1 MKFKGANGSL
11 FFIFTPSKI
20 TQYMAE
26 DSSVLKIAQTNASL
40 WTTDIFD
47 TETRKEAQILLDKK
61 GDALIE
67 PFYKDL
73 DFGTG
78 GMRGIMGVGTN
89 RINPYTLG
97 LATQGLA
104 DYAQSFFEGKSLKAA
119 IAFDSRNNS
128 KSFARKVA
136 EVLSANRIH
145 TYLFEDLRPT
155 PELSFSVRELGCDFG
170 IVLTA
175 SHNPKEYNGYKV
187 YWNDGGQLVPPH
199 DKAVIEKVRS
209 TGFEDICW
217 DANES
222 LIETVGTE
230 LDEKYTDMIASL
242 SLSNAGKNDLNIVF
256 TALHGTSI
264 VSVPPALAKSGFT
277 NVQLVEAQ
285 STPDGNFPTVASP
298 NPEESAALA
307 MAVSQAE
314 ATGADLVIGCDPDTD
329 RVGIAVNDGKGNM
342 ELLNGNDTAA
352 LLVHYILDTNKNNGT
367 MPTNGFTAAT
377 VVTTD
382 LIADIS
388 AAYGVPCYRCLT
400 GFKWI
405 ADIINHKQQEQF
417 LVGGEESYGYLI
429 GDSVRDKDAVAS
441 AVMIAEMAA
450 YAKAQGRTV
459 LQQLEAIHREFGQY
473 QERLISITKKGRSG
487 AQEIADM
494 MIALRKDPP
503 KTLAGSPVIITTD
516 HINSTQT
523 DLRTG
528 VTSSTGLPASNVL
541 QFITDAGDKVSA
553 RPSGTEP
560 KIKFYFS
567 ARATTGDS
575 HAETKAKLEAKI
587 NTFIGELNL

>member
-1 MKFKGANGSL
+1 MSADVLS
-11 FFIFTPSKI
+11 IA
-20 TQYMAE
+20 TQ
-26 DSSVLKIAQTNASL
+26 NATL
-40 WTTDIFD
+40 WTSDLFNA
-47 TETRKEAQILLDKK
+47 ETRAEAETLLKEG

-104 DYAQSFFEGKSLKAA
+104 AYAKSFFDGKPLKAA

-136 EVLSANRIH
+136 EVLSANGVH
-145 TYLFEDLRPT
+145 TFLFEDLRPT
-155 PELSFSVRELGCDFG
+155 PELSFAVRELGCDFG

-187 YWNDGGQLVPPH
+187 YWDDGGQLVPPH
-199 DKAVIEKVRS
+199 DSAVIEKVRA
-209 TGFEDICW
+209 TRFEDIRW
-217 DANES
+217 DANEA
-222 LIETVGTE
+222 LIETVGTAV
-230 LDEKYTDMIASL
+230 DDKYIDMVAGL
-242 SLSNAGKNDLNIVF
+242 SLSNAGKTELDIVF

-264 VSVPPALAKSGFT
+264 VSVPPALAKAGFT

-285 STPDGNFPTVASP
+285 SAPDGNFPTVASP

-307 MAVSQAE
+307 MAVAQAE
-314 ATGADLVIGCDPDTD
+314 ATNADLVIGCDPDTD
-329 RVGIAVNDGKGNM
+329 RVGIAVNNGTGKM
-342 ELLNGNDTAA
+342 QLLNGNDTAA
-352 LLVHYILDTNKNNGT
+352 LLVHYILEAYKRNGT
-367 MPTNGFTAAT
+367 LPANGFTAAT

-382 LIADIS
+382 LIAEIS
-388 AAYGVPCYRCLT
+388 AAYEVPCYRCLT

-405 ADIINHKQQEQF
+405 ADIIKNKPEEQF

-429 GDSVRDKDAVAS
+429 GDAVRDKDAVAS

-450 YAKAQGRTV
+450 NAKAQGRTV

-494 MIALRKDPP
+494 MTALRNDPP
-503 KTLAGSPVIITTD
+503 KNLAGSPVIIAID
-516 HINSTQT
+516 HGKATQT

-528 VTSSTGLPASNVL
+528 ATHSTELPASNVL
-541 QFITDAGDKVSA
+541 QFITEAGDKVSA

-567 ARATTGDS
+567 VRTTTGDS
-575 HAETKAKLEAKI
+575 HAATKAELERKI
-587 NTFIGELNL
+587 DTFIEELNL

>member
-1 MKFKGANGSL
+1 MSA
-11 FFIFTPSKI
+11 
-20 TQYMAE
+20 
-26 DSSVLKIAQTNASL
+26 DVLSIATENATL
-40 WTTDIFD
+40 WTSDLFD
-47 TETRKEAQILLDKK
+47 AETRAAAQSMLDAG
-61 GDALIE
+61 GDTLIE

-104 DYAQSFFEGKSLKAA
+104 VYAQQSMGRTDLKAA

-128 KSFARKVA
+128 KAFARKVA
-136 EVLSANRIH
+136 EVLSANGVH

-199 DKAVIEKVRS
+199 DKGVIEQVRA
-209 TGFEDICW
+209 TRFQDIRW
-217 DANES
+217 DANEA
-222 LIETVGTE
+222 LIETVGSE
-230 LDEKYTDMIASL
+230 LDEKYTDMIAAL
-242 SLSNAGKNDLNIVF
+242 SLSNAGKTDLNIVF

-264 VSVPPALAKSGFT
+264 ISVPPALAKAGFT

-307 MAVSQAE
+307 MAVAQAE

-329 RVGIAVNDGKGNM
+329 RVGIAANNGTGKM
-342 ELLNGNDTAA
+342 QLLNGNDTAA
-352 LLVHYILDTNKNNGT
+352 VLVHYILNAYKENGT
-367 MPTNGFTAAT
+367 LPSNGFTAAT

-405 ADIINHKQQEQF
+405 ADIINHKPEEQF

-429 GDSVRDKDAVAS
+429 GDAVRDKDAVAS

-450 YAKAQGRTV
+450 NAKAQGRTV
-459 LQQLEAIHREFGQY
+459 LEQLEAIHREFGQY

-494 MIALRKDPP
+494 MTALRNDPP
-503 KTLAGSPVIITTD
+503 KTLAGSPVVIAID
-516 HINSTQT
+516 HSNSTQT

-528 VTSSTGLPASNVL
+528 ATSSTELPSSNVL
-541 QFITDAGDKVSA
+541 QFITEAGDKVSA

-567 ARATTGDS
+567 VRATTGHS
-575 HAETKAKLEAKI
+575 HAATKAELERKI
-587 NTFIGELNL
+587 DTFIEELNL

>member
-1 MKFKGANGSL
+1 MSADVLS
-11 FFIFTPSKI
+11 IA
-20 TQYMAE
+20 TQ
-26 DSSVLKIAQTNASL
+26 NATL
-40 WTTDIFD
+40 WTSDLFNA
-47 TETRKEAQILLDKK
+47 ETRAEAETLLKEG

-104 DYAQSFFEGKSLKAA
+104 AYAKSFFDGKPLKAA

-136 EVLSANRIH
+136 EVLSANGVH
-145 TYLFEDLRPT
+145 TFLFEDLRPT
-155 PELSFSVRELGCDFG
+155 PELSFAVRELGCDFG

-199 DKAVIEKVRS
+199 DKGVIEQVRA
-209 TGFEDICW
+209 TRFEDIRW
-217 DANES
+217 DANEA
-222 LIETVGTE
+222 LIETVGTAI
-230 LDEKYTDMIASL
+230 DDKYTDMVAGL
-242 SLSNAGKNDLNIVF
+242 SLSNAGKTELDIVF

-264 VSVPPALAKSGFT
+264 VSVPPALAKAGFT

-285 STPDGNFPTVASP
+285 SAPDGNFPTVASP

-307 MAVSQAE
+307 MAVAQAE
-314 ATGADLVIGCDPDTD
+314 ATNADLVIGCDPDTD
-329 RVGIAVNDGKGNM
+329 RVGIAVNNGTGKM
-342 ELLNGNDTAA
+342 QLLNGNDTAA
-352 LLVHYILDTNKNNGT
+352 LLVHYILEAYKRNGT
-367 MPTNGFTAAT
+367 LPANGFTAAT

-382 LIADIS
+382 LIAEIS
-388 AAYGVPCYRCLT
+388 AAYEVPCYRCLT

-405 ADIINHKQQEQF
+405 ADIIKNKPEEQF

-429 GDSVRDKDAVAS
+429 GDAVRDKDAVAS

-450 YAKAQGRTV
+450 NAKAQGRTV

-494 MIALRKDPP
+494 MTALRNDPP
-503 KTLAGSPVIITTD
+503 KNLAGSPVIIAID
-516 HINSTQT
+516 HGKATQT

-528 VTSSTGLPASNVL
+528 ATHSTELPASNVL
-541 QFITDAGDKVSA
+541 QFITEAGDKVSA

-567 ARATTGDS
+567 VRTTTGDS
-575 HAETKAKLEAKI
+575 HAATKAELERKI
-587 NTFIGELNL
+587 DTFIEELNL

>member
-1 MKFKGANGSL
+1 MSA
-11 FFIFTPSKI
+11 
-20 TQYMAE
+20 
-26 DSSVLKIAQTNASL
+26 DVLSIATENATL
-40 WTTDIFD
+40 WTSNLFD
-47 TETRKEAQILLDKK
+47 AETRAAAQSMLDAG
-61 GDALIE
+61 GDTLIE

-104 DYAQSFFEGKSLKAA
+104 VYAQQSMGRTDLKAA

-128 KSFARKVA
+128 KAFARKVA
-136 EVLSANRIH
+136 EVLSANGVH

-199 DKAVIEKVRS
+199 DKGVIEQVRA
-209 TGFEDICW
+209 TRFQDIRW
-217 DANES
+217 DANEA
-222 LIETVGTE
+222 LIETVGSE
-230 LDEKYTDMIASL
+230 LDEKYTDMIAGL
-242 SLSNAGKNDLNIVF
+242 SLSNAGKTDLNIVF

-264 VSVPPALAKSGFT
+264 ISVPPALAKAGFT

-285 STPDGNFPTVASP
+285 STPDGNFPTIASP

-307 MAVSQAE
+307 MAVAQAE

-329 RVGIAVNDGKGNM
+329 RVGIAANDGTGNM
-342 ELLNGNDTAA
+342 QLLNGNDTAA
-352 LLVHYILDTNKNNGT
+352 LLVHYILNAYEENGT
-367 MPTNGFTAAT
+367 LPSNGFTAAT

-405 ADIINHKQQEQF
+405 ADIINHKPEEQF

-429 GDSVRDKDAVAS
+429 GDAVRDKDAVAS

-450 YAKAQGRTV
+450 NAKAQGRTV

-494 MIALRKDPP
+494 MTALRNDPP
-503 KTLAGSPVIITTD
+503 KTLAGSPVVIAID
-516 HINSTQT
+516 HSNSTQT
-523 DLRTG
+523 DLSTG
-528 VTSSTGLPASNVL
+528 ATSSTELPASNVL
-541 QFITDAGDKVSA
+541 QFITGAGDKVSA

-567 ARATTGDS
+567 VRATTGDS
-575 HAETKAKLEAKI
+575 HAATKTELERKI
-587 NTFIGELNL
+587 DTFIEELNL

>member
-1 MKFKGANGSL
+1 MSADVLSL
-11 FFIFTPSKI
+11 A
-20 TQYMAE
+20 TQ
-26 DSSVLKIAQTNASL
+26 NATL
-40 WTTDIFD
+40 WTSDLFD
-47 TETRKEAQILLDKK
+47 AETRAEAQALLEQG
-61 GDALIE
+61 GDTLIE

-104 DYAQSFFEGKSLKAA
+104 VYAQQSMGRKDLKAA
-119 IAFDSRNNS
+119 IAYDSRNNS
-128 KSFARKVA
+128 QSFARKVA
-136 EVLSANRIH
+136 EVLSANGVH
-145 TYLFEDLRPT
+145 TYLFEELRPT
-155 PELSFSVRELGCDFG
+155 PELSFAVRELGCDFG

-199 DKAVIEKVRS
+199 DKGVIEQVRA
-209 TGFEDICW
+209 TRFEDIRW
-217 DANES
+217 DANEA
-222 LIETVGTE
+222 LIETVGTAI
-230 LDEKYTDMIASL
+230 DDKYTDMVAGL
-242 SLSNAGKNDLNIVF
+242 SLSNAGKTELDIVF

-264 VSVPPALAKSGFT
+264 VSVPPALAKAGFT

-285 STPDGNFPTVASP
+285 SAPDGNFPTVASP

-307 MAVSQAE
+307 MAVAQAE

-329 RVGIAVNDGKGNM
+329 RVGIAANDGTGKM
-342 ELLNGNDTAA
+342 QLLNGNDTAA
-352 LLVHYILDTNKNNGT
+352 LLVHYILNAYKENGT
-367 MPTNGFTAAT
+367 LPSNGFTAAT

-405 ADIINHKQQEQF
+405 ADIINHKPEEQF

-429 GDSVRDKDAVAS
+429 GDAVRDKDAVAS

-450 YAKAQGRTV
+450 NAKAQGRTV

-494 MIALRKDPP
+494 MTALRNDPP
-503 KTLAGSPVIITTD
+503 KTLAGSPVVIAID
-516 HINSTQT
+516 HNNSTQT

-528 VTSSTGLPASNVL
+528 ATSSTALPASNVL
-541 QFITDAGDKVSA
+541 QFITEAGDKVSA

-567 ARATTGDS
+567 VRATTGHS
-575 HAETKAKLEAKI
+575 HAATKAELERKI
-587 NTFIGELNL
+587 DTFIEELNL

>member
-1 MKFKGANGSL
+1 MSA
-11 FFIFTPSKI
+11 
-20 TQYMAE
+20 
-26 DSSVLKIAQTNASL
+26 DVLSIATHNATL
-40 WTTDIFD
+40 WTSDLFD
-47 TETRKEAQILLDKK
+47 AKTRAEARELLDQ
-61 GDALIE
+61 GDDALIE

-104 DYAQSFFEGKSLKAA
+104 AYAQTFFNRKPLKAT

-136 EVLSANRIH
+136 EVLSANGVH
-145 TYLFEDLRPT
+145 TFLFEDLRPT
-155 PELSFSVRELGCDFG
+155 PELSYAVRELGCDFG

-199 DKAVIEKVRS
+199 DSAVIEKVRA
-209 TGFEDICW
+209 TRFEDIRW
-217 DANES
+217 DANEA
-222 LIETVGTE
+222 LIETVGTAV
-230 LDEKYTDMIASL
+230 DDKYIDMVAGL
-242 SLSNAGKNDLNIVF
+242 SLSNVGKKELDIVF

-264 VSVPPALAKSGFT
+264 VSVPPALAKAGFT

-307 MAVSQAE
+307 MAVAQAE
-314 ATGADLVIGCDPDTD
+314 ATNADLVIGCDPDTD
-329 RVGIAVNDGKGNM
+329 RVGIAVKDGTGKM
-342 ELLNGNDTAA
+342 QLLNGNDTAA
-352 LLVHYILDTNKNNGT
+352 LLVHYILDAYKTNGT
-367 MPTNGFTAAT
+367 LPANGFTAAT

-405 ADIINHKQQEQF
+405 ADIINNKPEEQF

-429 GDSVRDKDAVAS
+429 GDEVRDKDAVAS

-450 YAKAQGRTV
+450 NAKAQGRTV

-473 QERLISITKKGRSG
+473 QERLIAVTKKGRSG

-494 MIALRKDPP
+494 MTALRNDPP
-503 KTLAGSPVIITTD
+503 KTLAGSPVIIAID
-516 HINSTQT
+516 HGKSTQT
-523 DLRTG
+523 DLLTG
-528 VTSSTGLPASNVL
+528 ATSSTELPASNVL
-541 QFITDAGDKVSA
+541 QFVTEAGDKVSA

-567 ARATTGDS
+567 VRATTGDS
-575 HAETKAKLEAKI
+575 HAETKAELERKI
-587 NTFIGELNL
+587 DTFIKELNL

>member
-1 MKFKGANGSL
+1 LYFHHSQKTLTSMSA
-11 FFIFTPSKI
+11 
-20 TQYMAE
+20 
-26 DSSVLKIAQTNASL
+26 DVLSIATHNATL
-40 WTTDIFD
+40 WTSDLFD
-47 TETRKEAQILLDKK
+47 AKTRAEAQELLDQG

-104 DYAQSFFEGKSLKAA
+104 AYAKTFFNGKPLKAA

-136 EVLSANRIH
+136 EVLSANGVH
-145 TYLFEDLRPT
+145 TFLFEDLRPT
-155 PELSFSVRELGCDFG
+155 PELSYAVRELGCDFG

-199 DKAVIEKVRS
+199 DSAVIEKVRA
-209 TGFEDICW
+209 TRFEDIRW
-217 DANES
+217 DANEA
-222 LIETVGTE
+222 LIETVGTAV
-230 LDEKYTDMIASL
+230 DDKYIDMVAGL
-242 SLSNAGKNDLNIVF
+242 SLSNVGKTELDIVF

-264 VSVPPALAKSGFT
+264 VSVPPALAKAGFT

-307 MAVSQAE
+307 MAIAQAE
-314 ATGADLVIGCDPDTD
+314 ATNADLVIGCDPDTD
-329 RVGIAVNDGKGNM
+329 RVGIAVNDGTGKM
-342 ELLNGNDTAA
+342 QLLNGNDTAA
-352 LLVHYILDTNKNNGT
+352 LLVHYILDAYKTNGT
-367 MPTNGFTAAT
+367 LPANGFTAAT

-405 ADIINHKQQEQF
+405 ADIINNKPEEQF

-429 GDSVRDKDAVAS
+429 GDDVRDKDAVAS

-450 YAKAQGRTV
+450 NAKAQGRTV

-473 QERLISITKKGRSG
+473 QERLIAVTKKGRSG

-494 MIALRKDPP
+494 MTALRNDPP
-503 KTLAGSPVIITTD
+503 KTLAGSPVIIAID
-516 HINSTQT
+516 HGKSTQT
-523 DLRTG
+523 DLLTG
-528 VTSSTGLPASNVL
+528 ATSSTELPASNVL
-541 QFITDAGDKVSA
+541 QFITEAGDKVSA

-567 ARATTGDS
+567 VRATTGES
-575 HAETKAKLEAKI
+575 HAATKAELERKI
-587 NTFIGELNL
+587 DTFIEELNL

>member
-1 MKFKGANGSL
+1 MSADVLSL
-11 FFIFTPSKI
+11 A
-20 TQYMAE
+20 TQ
-26 DSSVLKIAQTNASL
+26 NATL
-40 WTTDIFD
+40 WTSDLFD
-47 TETRKEAQILLDKK
+47 AETRAEAQALLEQG
-61 GDALIE
+61 GDTLIE

-104 DYAQSFFEGKSLKAA
+104 VYAHQSMGRKDLKAA
-119 IAFDSRNNS
+119 IAYDSRNNS
-128 KSFARKVA
+128 KGFARKVA
-136 EVLSANRIH
+136 EVLSANGVH
-145 TYLFEDLRPT
+145 TYLFEELRPT
-155 PELSFSVRELGCDFG
+155 PELSFAVRELGCDFG

-199 DKAVIEKVRS
+199 DKGVIEQVRA
-209 TGFEDICW
+209 TRFEDIRW
-217 DANES
+217 DANEA
-222 LIETVGTE
+222 LIETVGTAI
-230 LDEKYTDMIASL
+230 DDKYTDMVAGL
-242 SLSNAGKNDLNIVF
+242 SLSNAGKTELDIVF

-264 VSVPPALAKSGFT
+264 VSVPPALAKAGFT

-285 STPDGNFPTVASP
+285 SAPDGNFPTVASP

-307 MAVSQAE
+307 MAVAQAE

-329 RVGIAVNDGKGNM
+329 RVGIAANDGTGKM
-342 ELLNGNDTAA
+342 QLLNGNDTAA
-352 LLVHYILDTNKNNGT
+352 LLVHYILNAYKKNGT
-367 MPTNGFTAAT
+367 LPSNGFTAAT

-405 ADIINHKQQEQF
+405 ADIINHKPEEQF

-429 GDSVRDKDAVAS
+429 GDAVRDKDAVAS

-450 YAKAQGRTV
+450 NAKAQGRTV

-494 MIALRKDPP
+494 MTALRNDPP
-503 KTLAGSPVIITTD
+503 KTLAGSPVVIAID
-516 HINSTQT
+516 HNNSTQT

-528 VTSSTGLPASNVL
+528 ATSSTALPASNVL
-541 QFITDAGDKVSA
+541 QFITEAGDKVSA

-567 ARATTGDS
+567 VRATTGHS
-575 HAETKAKLEAKI
+575 HAATKAELERKI
-587 NTFIGELNL
+587 DTFIEELNL

>member
-1 MKFKGANGSL
+1 MSADVLS
-11 FFIFTPSKI
+11 IA
-20 TQYMAE
+20 TQ
-26 DSSVLKIAQTNASL
+26 NATL
-40 WTTDIFD
+40 WTSDLFNA
-47 TETRKEAQILLDKK
+47 ETRAEAETLLKEG

-104 DYAQSFFEGKSLKAA
+104 AYAKSFFDGKPLKAA

-136 EVLSANRIH
+136 EVLSANGVH
-145 TYLFEDLRPT
+145 TFLFEDLRPT
-155 PELSFSVRELGCDFG
+155 PELSFAVRELGCDFG

-187 YWNDGGQLVPPH
+187 YWDDGGQLVPPH
-199 DKAVIEKVRS
+199 DSAVIEKVRA
-209 TGFEDICW
+209 TRFEDIRW
-217 DANES
+217 DANEA
-222 LIETVGTE
+222 LIETVGTAI
-230 LDEKYTDMIASL
+230 DDKYTDMVAGL
-242 SLSNAGKNDLNIVF
+242 SLSNAGKTELDIVF

-264 VSVPPALAKSGFT
+264 VSVPPALAKAGFT
-277 NVQLVEAQ
+277 KVQLVEAQ
-285 STPDGNFPTVASP
+285 SAPDGNFPTVASP

-307 MAVSQAE
+307 MAVAQAE
-314 ATGADLVIGCDPDTD
+314 ATNADLVIGCDPDTD
-329 RVGIAVNDGKGNM
+329 RVGIAVNDGTGKM
-342 ELLNGNDTAA
+342 QLLNGNDTAA
-352 LLVHYILDTNKNNGT
+352 LLVHYILEAYKRNGT
-367 MPTNGFTAAT
+367 LPANGFTAAT

-382 LIADIS
+382 LIAEIS
-388 AAYGVPCYRCLT
+388 AAYEVPCYRCLT

-405 ADIINHKQQEQF
+405 ADIIKNKPEEQF

-429 GDSVRDKDAVAS
+429 GDAVRDKDAVAS

-450 YAKAQGRTV
+450 NAKAQGRTV

-494 MIALRKDPP
+494 MTALRNDPP
-503 KTLAGSPVIITTD
+503 KNLAGSPVIIAID
-516 HINSTQT
+516 HGKATQT

-528 VTSSTGLPASNVL
+528 ATHSTELPASNVL
-541 QFITDAGDKVSA
+541 QFITEAGDKVSA

-567 ARATTGDS
+567 VRATTGGS
-575 HAETKAKLEAKI
+575 HAATKAELERKI
-587 NTFIGELNL
+587 DTFIEELNL

>member
-1 MKFKGANGSL
+1 MRADVLSL
-11 FFIFTPSKI
+11 A
-20 TQYMAE
+20 TQ
-26 DSSVLKIAQTNASL
+26 NATL
-40 WTTDIFD
+40 WTSDLFD
-47 TETRKEAQILLDKK
+47 AETRAEAQALLEQG
-61 GDALIE
+61 GDTLIE

-104 DYAQSFFEGKSLKAA
+104 VYAHQSMGRKDLKAA
-119 IAFDSRNNS
+119 IAYDSRNNS
-128 KSFARKVA
+128 QSFARKVA
-136 EVLSANRIH
+136 EVLSANGVH
-145 TYLFEDLRPT
+145 TYLFEELRPT
-155 PELSFSVRELGCDFG
+155 PELSFAVRELGCDFG

-199 DKAVIEKVRS
+199 DKGVIEQVRA
-209 TGFEDICW
+209 TRFEDIRW
-217 DANES
+217 DANEA
-222 LIETVGTE
+222 LIETVGTAI
-230 LDEKYTDMIASL
+230 DDKYTDMVAGL
-242 SLSNAGKNDLNIVF
+242 SLSNAGKTELNIVF

-264 VSVPPALAKSGFT
+264 VSVPPALAKAGFT

-307 MAVSQAE
+307 MAVAQAE
-314 ATGADLVIGCDPDTD
+314 ATNADLVIGCDPDTD
-329 RVGIAVNDGKGNM
+329 RVGIAVNDGTGKM
-342 ELLNGNDTAA
+342 QLLNGNDTAA
-352 LLVHYILDTNKNNGT
+352 LLVHYILNAYKTNGT
-367 MPTNGFTAAT
+367 LPANGFTAAT

-405 ADIINHKQQEQF
+405 ADIINNKPEEQF

-429 GDSVRDKDAVAS
+429 GDDVRDKDAVAS

-450 YAKAQGRTV
+450 NAKAQGRTV

-494 MIALRKDPP
+494 MTALRNDPP
-503 KTLAGSPVIITTD
+503 KTLAGSPVIVAID
-516 HINSTQT
+516 HSNSTQT

-528 VTSSTGLPASNVL
+528 ATSSTELPGSNVL
-541 QFITDAGDKVSA
+541 QFITEAGDKVSA

-567 ARATTGDS
+567 VRTTTGES
-575 HAETKAKLEAKI
+575 HAATKAELERKI
-587 NTFIGELNL
+587 DTFIEELNL

>member
-1 MKFKGANGSL
+1 MS
-11 FFIFTPSKI
+11 
-20 TQYMAE
+20 AE
-26 DSSVLKIAQTNASL
+26 VLSIAIQNATL
-40 WTTDIFD
+40 WTSDLFD
-47 TETRKEAQILLDKK
+47 AATRAEAETLLKEG

-89 RINPYTLG
+89 RINAYTLG

-104 DYAQSFFEGKSLKAA
+104 AYAKSFFDGKPLKAA

-136 EVLSANRIH
+136 EVLSANGVH
-145 TYLFEDLRPT
+145 TFLFEDLRPT
-155 PELSFSVRELGCDFG
+155 PELSFAVRELGCAFG

-187 YWNDGGQLVPPH
+187 YWDDGGQLVPPH
-199 DKAVIEKVRS
+199 DSAVIEKVRA
-209 TGFEDICW
+209 TRFEDIRW
-217 DANES
+217 DANEA
-222 LIETVGTE
+222 LIETVGTAV
-230 LDEKYTDMIASL
+230 DDKYTDMVAGL
-242 SLSNAGKNDLNIVF
+242 SLSNAGKTELDIVF

-264 VSVPPALAKSGFT
+264 VSVPPALAKAGFT

-285 STPDGNFPTVASP
+285 SAPDGNFPTVASP

-307 MAVSQAE
+307 MAVAQAE
-314 ATGADLVIGCDPDTD
+314 ATNADLVIGCDPDTD
-329 RVGIAVNDGKGNM
+329 RVGIAVNDGTGKM
-342 ELLNGNDTAA
+342 QLLNGNDTAA
-352 LLVHYILDTNKNNGT
+352 LLVHYILEAYKRNGT
-367 MPTNGFTAAT
+367 LPANGFTAAT

-382 LIADIS
+382 LIAEIS
-388 AAYGVPCYRCLT
+388 AAYEVPCYRCLT

-405 ADIINHKQQEQF
+405 ADIIKNKPEEQF

-429 GDSVRDKDAVAS
+429 GDAVRDKDAVAS

-450 YAKAQGRTV
+450 NAKAQGRTV

-494 MIALRKDPP
+494 MTALRNDPP
-503 KTLAGSPVIITTD
+503 KNLAGSPVIIAID
-516 HINSTQT
+516 HGKATQT

-528 VTSSTGLPASNVL
+528 ATHSTELPASNVL
-541 QFITDAGDKVSA
+541 QFITEAGDKVSA

-567 ARATTGDS
+567 VRTTTGDS
-575 HAETKAKLEAKI
+575 HAATKAELERKI
-587 NTFIGELNL
+587 DTFIEELNL

>member
-1 MKFKGANGSL
+1 MSA
-11 FFIFTPSKI
+11 
-20 TQYMAE
+20 
-26 DSSVLKIAQTNASL
+26 DVLSIATENATL
-40 WTTDIFD
+40 WTSDLFD
-47 TETRKEAQILLDKK
+47 AETRAAAQSMLDAG
-61 GDALIE
+61 GDTLIE

-104 DYAQSFFEGKSLKAA
+104 VYAQQSMGRTDLKAA

-128 KSFARKVA
+128 KAFARKVA
-136 EVLSANRIH
+136 EVLSANGVH

-199 DKAVIEKVRS
+199 DKGVIEQVRA
-209 TGFEDICW
+209 TRFQDIRW
-217 DANES
+217 DANEA
-222 LIETVGTE
+222 LIETVGSE
-230 LDEKYTDMIASL
+230 LDEKYTDMIAGL
-242 SLSNAGKNDLNIVF
+242 SLSNAGKTDLNIVF

-264 VSVPPALAKSGFT
+264 ISVPPALAKAGFT

-307 MAVSQAE
+307 MAVAQAE

-329 RVGIAVNDGKGNM
+329 RVGIAANDGTGKM
-342 ELLNGNDTAA
+342 QLLNGNDTAA
-352 LLVHYILDTNKNNGT
+352 LLVHYILNAYEENGT
-367 MPTNGFTAAT
+367 LPSNGFTAAT

-405 ADIINHKQQEQF
+405 ADIINHKPEEQF

-429 GDSVRDKDAVAS
+429 GDAVRDKDAVAS

-450 YAKAQGRTV
+450 NAKAQGRTV

-494 MIALRKDPP
+494 MTALRNDPP
-503 KTLAGSPVIITTD
+503 KTLAGSPVVIAID
-516 HINSTQT
+516 HSNSTQT
-523 DLRTG
+523 DLSTG
-528 VTSSTGLPASNVL
+528 ATSSTELPASNVL
-541 QFITDAGDKVSA
+541 QFITEAGDKVSA

-567 ARATTGDS
+567 VRATTGHS
-575 HAETKAKLEAKI
+575 HAATKTELERKI
-587 NTFIGELNL
+587 DTFIEELNL

>member
-1 MKFKGANGSL
+1 MSADVLS
-11 FFIFTPSKI
+11 IA
-20 TQYMAE
+20 TQ
-26 DSSVLKIAQTNASL
+26 NATL
-40 WTTDIFD
+40 WTSDLFNA
-47 TETRKEAQILLDKK
+47 ETRAEAETLLKEG

-104 DYAQSFFEGKSLKAA
+104 AYAKSFFDGKPLKAA

-136 EVLSANRIH
+136 EVLSANGVH
-145 TYLFEDLRPT
+145 TFLFEDLRPT
-155 PELSFSVRELGCDFG
+155 PELSFAVRELGCDFG

-187 YWNDGGQLVPPH
+187 YWDDGGQLVPPH
-199 DKAVIEKVRS
+199 DSAVIEKVRA
-209 TGFEDICW
+209 TRFEDIRW
-217 DANES
+217 DANEA
-222 LIETVGTE
+222 LIETVGTAI
-230 LDEKYTDMIASL
+230 DDKYTDMVAGL
-242 SLSNAGKNDLNIVF
+242 SLSNAGKTELDIVF

-264 VSVPPALAKSGFT
+264 VSVPPALAKAGFT
-277 NVQLVEAQ
+277 KVQLVEAQ
-285 STPDGNFPTVASP
+285 SAPDGNFPTVASP

-307 MAVSQAE
+307 MAVAQAE
-314 ATGADLVIGCDPDTD
+314 ATNADLVIGCDPDTD
-329 RVGIAVNDGKGNM
+329 RVGIAVNDGTGKM
-342 ELLNGNDTAA
+342 QLLNGNDTAA
-352 LLVHYILDTNKNNGT
+352 LLVHYILEAYKRNGT
-367 MPTNGFTAAT
+367 LPANGFTAAT

-382 LIADIS
+382 LIAEIS
-388 AAYGVPCYRCLT
+388 AAYEVPCYRCLT

-405 ADIINHKQQEQF
+405 ADIIKNKPEEQF

-429 GDSVRDKDAVAS
+429 GDAVRDKDAVAS

-450 YAKAQGRTV
+450 NAKAQGRTV

-494 MIALRKDPP
+494 MTALRNDPP
-503 KTLAGSPVIITTD
+503 KNLAGSPVIIAID
-516 HINSTQT
+516 HGTATQT

-528 VTSSTGLPASNVL
+528 ATHSTELPASNVL
-541 QFITDAGDKVSA
+541 QFITEAGDKVSA

-567 ARATTGDS
+567 VRTTTGGS
-575 HAETKAKLEAKI
+575 HAATKAELERKI
-587 NTFIGELNL
+587 DTFIEELNL

>member
-1 MKFKGANGSL
+1 MSADVLS
-11 FFIFTPSKI
+11 IA
-20 TQYMAE
+20 TQ
-26 DSSVLKIAQTNASL
+26 NATL
-40 WTTDIFD
+40 WTSDLFNA
-47 TETRKEAQILLDKK
+47 ETRAEAETLLKEG

-104 DYAQSFFEGKSLKAA
+104 AYAKSFFDGKPLKAA

-136 EVLSANRIH
+136 EVLSANGVH
-145 TYLFEDLRPT
+145 TFLFEDLRPT
-155 PELSFSVRELGCDFG
+155 PELSFAVRELGCDFG

-187 YWNDGGQLVPPH
+187 YWDDGGQLVPPH
-199 DKAVIEKVRS
+199 DSAVIEKVRA
-209 TGFEDICW
+209 TRFEDIRW
-217 DANES
+217 DANEA
-222 LIETVGTE
+222 LIETVGTAI
-230 LDEKYTDMIASL
+230 DDKYTDMVAGL
-242 SLSNAGKNDLNIVF
+242 SLSNAGKTELDIVF

-264 VSVPPALAKSGFT
+264 VSVPPALAKAGFT
-277 NVQLVEAQ
+277 KVQLVEAQ
-285 STPDGNFPTVASP
+285 SAPDGNFPTVASP

-307 MAVSQAE
+307 MAVAQAE
-314 ATGADLVIGCDPDTD
+314 ASGADLVIGCDPDTD
-329 RVGIAVNDGKGNM
+329 RVGIAVNDGTGKM
-342 ELLNGNDTAA
+342 QLLNGNDTAA
-352 LLVHYILDTNKNNGT
+352 LLVHYILEAYKRNGT
-367 MPTNGFTAAT
+367 LPANGFTAAT

-382 LIADIS
+382 LIAEIS
-388 AAYGVPCYRCLT
+388 AAYEVPCYRCLT

-405 ADIINHKQQEQF
+405 ADIIKNKPEEQF

-429 GDSVRDKDAVAS
+429 GDAVRDKDAVAS

-450 YAKAQGRTV
+450 NAKAQGRTV

-494 MIALRKDPP
+494 MTALRNDPP
-503 KTLAGSPVIITTD
+503 KNLAGSPVIIAID
-516 HINSTQT
+516 HGKATQT

-528 VTSSTGLPASNVL
+528 ATHSTELPASNVL
-541 QFITDAGDKVSA
+541 QFITEAGDKVSA

-567 ARATTGDS
+567 VRTTTGGS
-575 HAETKAKLEAKI
+575 HAATKAELERKI
-587 NTFIGELNL
+587 DTFIEELNL

>member
-1 MKFKGANGSL
+1 MSA
-11 FFIFTPSKI
+11 
-20 TQYMAE
+20 
-26 DSSVLKIAQTNASL
+26 DVLSIATENATL
-40 WTTDIFD
+40 WTSDLFD
-47 TETRKEAQILLDKK
+47 AETRAAAQSMLDAG
-61 GDALIE
+61 GDTLIE

-104 DYAQSFFEGKSLKAA
+104 VYAQQSMGRTDLKAA

-128 KSFARKVA
+128 KAFARKVA
-136 EVLSANRIH
+136 EVLSANGVH

-199 DKAVIEKVRS
+199 DKGVIEQVRA
-209 TGFEDICW
+209 TRFQDIRW
-217 DANES
+217 DANEA
-222 LIETVGTE
+222 LIETVGSE
-230 LDEKYTDMIASL
+230 LDEKYTDMIAGL
-242 SLSNAGKNDLNIVF
+242 SLSNAGKTDLNIVF

-264 VSVPPALAKSGFT
+264 ISVPPALAKAGFT

-307 MAVSQAE
+307 MAVAQAE

-329 RVGIAVNDGKGNM
+329 RVGIAANDGTGKM
-342 ELLNGNDTAA
+342 QLLNGNDTAA
-352 LLVHYILDTNKNNGT
+352 LLVHYILNAYKENGT
-367 MPTNGFTAAT
+367 LPSNGFTAAT

-405 ADIINHKQQEQF
+405 ADIINHKPEEQF

-429 GDSVRDKDAVAS
+429 GDAVRDKDAVAS

-450 YAKAQGRTV
+450 NAKAQGRTV

-473 QERLISITKKGRSG
+473 QERLISITKKGT
-487 AQEIADM
+487 
-494 MIALRKDPP
+494 LRRPRDRRYDD
-503 KTLAGSPVIITTD
+503 SP
-516 HINSTQT
+516 
-523 DLRTG
+523 
-528 VTSSTGLPASNVL
+528 
-541 QFITDAGDKVSA
+541 
-553 RPSGTEP
+553 
-560 KIKFYFS
+560 
-567 ARATTGDS
+567 
-575 HAETKAKLEAKI
+575 AK
-587 NTFIGELNL
+587 

>member
-1 MKFKGANGSL
+1 MSADVLSL
-11 FFIFTPSKI
+11 A
-20 TQYMAE
+20 TQ
-26 DSSVLKIAQTNASL
+26 NATL
-40 WTTDIFD
+40 WTSDLFD
-47 TETRKEAQILLDKK
+47 AETRAEAQALLEQG
-61 GDALIE
+61 GDTLIE

-104 DYAQSFFEGKSLKAA
+104 VYAQQSMGRKDLKAA
-119 IAFDSRNNS
+119 IAYDSRNNS
-128 KSFARKVA
+128 QSFARKVA
-136 EVLSANRIH
+136 EVLSANGVH
-145 TYLFEDLRPT
+145 TYLFEELRPT
-155 PELSFSVRELGCDFG
+155 PELSFAVRELGCDFG

-199 DKAVIEKVRS
+199 DKGVIEQVRA
-209 TGFEDICW
+209 TRFEDIRW
-217 DANES
+217 DANEA
-222 LIETVGTE
+222 LIETVGTAI
-230 LDEKYTDMIASL
+230 DDKYTDMVAGL
-242 SLSNAGKNDLNIVF
+242 SLSNAGKTELDIVF

-264 VSVPPALAKSGFT
+264 VSVPPALAKAGFT

-285 STPDGNFPTVASP
+285 SAPDGNFPTVASP

-307 MAVSQAE
+307 MAVAQAE

-329 RVGIAVNDGKGNM
+329 RVGIAANDGTGKM
-342 ELLNGNDTAA
+342 QLLNGNDTAA
-352 LLVHYILDTNKNNGT
+352 LLVHYILNAYKENGT
-367 MPTNGFTAAT
+367 LPSNGFTAAT

-405 ADIINHKQQEQF
+405 ADIINHKPEEQF

-429 GDSVRDKDAVAS
+429 GDAVRDKDAVAS

-450 YAKAQGRTV
+450 NAKAQGRTV

-494 MIALRKDPP
+494 MTALRNDPP
-503 KTLAGSPVIITTD
+503 KTLAGSPVVIAID
-516 HINSTQT
+516 HNNSTQT

-528 VTSSTGLPASNVL
+528 ATSSTALPASNVL
-541 QFITDAGDKVSA
+541 QFITEAGDKVSA

-567 ARATTGDS
+567 VRATTGDS
-575 HAETKAKLEAKI
+575 HAATKSELERKI
-587 NTFIGELNL
+587 DTFIEELNL

>member
-1 MKFKGANGSL
+1 MSA
-11 FFIFTPSKI
+11 
-20 TQYMAE
+20 
-26 DSSVLKIAQTNASL
+26 DVLSIATHNATL
-40 WTTDIFD
+40 WTSDLFD
-47 TETRKEAQILLDKK
+47 AETRAEARELLDQG

-104 DYAQSFFEGKSLKAA
+104 AYAQTFFNRKPLKAT

-136 EVLSANRIH
+136 EVLSANGVH
-145 TYLFEDLRPT
+145 TFLFEDLRPT
-155 PELSFSVRELGCDFG
+155 PELSYAVRELGCDFG

-199 DKAVIEKVRS
+199 DSAVIEKVRA
-209 TGFEDICW
+209 TRFEDIRW
-217 DANES
+217 DANEA
-222 LIETVGTE
+222 LIETVGTAV
-230 LDEKYTDMIASL
+230 DDKYIDMVAGL
-242 SLSNAGKNDLNIVF
+242 SLSNVGKTELDIVF

-264 VSVPPALAKSGFT
+264 VSVPPALAKAGFT

-307 MAVSQAE
+307 MAVAQAE
-314 ATGADLVIGCDPDTD
+314 ATNADLVIGCDPDTD
-329 RVGIAVNDGKGNM
+329 RVGIAVNDGTGKM
-342 ELLNGNDTAA
+342 QLLNGNDTAA
-352 LLVHYILDTNKNNGT
+352 LLIHYILDAYKTNGT
-367 MPTNGFTAAT
+367 LPANGFTAAT

-405 ADIINHKQQEQF
+405 ADIINNKPEEQF

-429 GDSVRDKDAVAS
+429 GDEVRDKDAVAS

-450 YAKAQGRTV
+450 NAKAQGRTV

-473 QERLISITKKGRSG
+473 QERLIAVTKKGRSG

-494 MIALRKDPP
+494 MTALRNDPP
-503 KTLAGSPVIITTD
+503 KTLAGSPVIIAID
-516 HINSTQT
+516 HGKSTQT
-523 DLRTG
+523 DLLTG
-528 VTSSTGLPASNVL
+528 ATSSTELPASNVL
-541 QFITDAGDKVSA
+541 QFVTEAGDKVSA

-567 ARATTGDS
+567 VRATTGDS
-575 HAETKAKLEAKI
+575 HAETKAELERKI
-587 NTFIGELNL
+587 DTFIKELNL

>member
-1 MKFKGANGSL
+1 MSADVLSL
-11 FFIFTPSKI
+11 A
-20 TQYMAE
+20 TQ
-26 DSSVLKIAQTNASL
+26 NATL
-40 WTTDIFD
+40 WTSDLFD
-47 TETRKEAQILLDKK
+47 AETRAEAQALLEQG
-61 GDALIE
+61 GDTLIE

-89 RINPYTLG
+89 RINAYTLG

-104 DYAQSFFEGKSLKAA
+104 SYAQTFFNGKPLKAA

-136 EVLSANRIH
+136 EVLSANGVH
-145 TYLFEDLRPT
+145 TFLFEDLRPT
-155 PELSFSVRELGCDFG
+155 PELSFAVRELGCDFG

-199 DKAVIEKVRS
+199 DSAVIEQVRA
-209 TGFEDICW
+209 TRFEDIRW
-217 DANES
+217 DANEA
-222 LIETVGTE
+222 LIEIVGTAI
-230 LDEKYTDMIASL
+230 DYKYTDMVAGL
-242 SLSNAGKNDLNIVF
+242 SLSNAGKTELDIVF

-264 VSVPPALAKSGFT
+264 VSVPPALAKAGFT
-277 NVQLVEAQ
+277 NVHLVEAQ

-307 MAVSQAE
+307 MAVAQAE
-314 ATGADLVIGCDPDTD
+314 ATNADLVIGCDPDTD
-329 RVGIAVNDGKGNM
+329 RVGIAVNDGTGKM
-342 ELLNGNDTAA
+342 QLLNGNDTAA
-352 LLVHYILDTNKNNGT
+352 LLVHYILNAYKTNGT
-367 MPTNGFTAAT
+367 IPANGFTAAT

-405 ADIINHKQQEQF
+405 ADIINNKPEEQF

-429 GDSVRDKDAVAS
+429 GDDVRDKDAVAS

-450 YAKAQGRTV
+450 NAKAQGRTV

-494 MIALRKDPP
+494 MTALRNDPP
-503 KTLAGSPVIITTD
+503 KTLAGSPVIVAID
-516 HINSTQT
+516 HSNSTQT

-528 VTSSTGLPASNVL
+528 ATSSTELPGSNVL
-541 QFITDAGDKVSA
+541 QFITEAGDKVSA

-567 ARATTGDS
+567 VRTTTGES
-575 HAETKAKLEAKI
+575 HAATKAELERKI
-587 NTFIGELNL
+587 DTFIEELNL

>member
-1 MKFKGANGSL
+1 MSADVLS
-11 FFIFTPSKI
+11 IA
-20 TQYMAE
+20 TQ
-26 DSSVLKIAQTNASL
+26 NATL
-40 WTTDIFD
+40 WTSDLFD
-47 TETRKEAQILLDKK
+47 AETRAEAETLLKK
-61 GDALIE
+61 GGDALIE

-89 RINPYTLG
+89 RINAYTLG

-104 DYAQSFFEGKSLKAA
+104 SYAQTFFNGKPLKAA

-136 EVLSANRIH
+136 EVLSANGVH
-145 TYLFEDLRPT
+145 TFLFEDLRPT
-155 PELSFSVRELGCDFG
+155 PELSFAVRELGCDFG

-199 DKAVIEKVRS
+199 DSAVIEKVRA
-209 TGFEDICW
+209 TRFEDIRW
-217 DANES
+217 DANEA
-222 LIETVGTE
+222 LIETVGTAV
-230 LDEKYTDMIASL
+230 DDKYIDMVAGL
-242 SLSNAGKNDLNIVF
+242 SLSNAGKTELDIVF

-264 VSVPPALAKSGFT
+264 VSVPPALAKAGFT

-307 MAVSQAE
+307 MAVAQAE
-314 ATGADLVIGCDPDTD
+314 ATNADLVIGCDPDTD
-329 RVGIAVNDGKGNM
+329 RVGIAVNDGTGKM
-342 ELLNGNDTAA
+342 QLLNGNDTAA
-352 LLVHYILDTNKNNGT
+352 LLVHYILNAYKTNGT
-367 MPTNGFTAAT
+367 LPANGFTAAT

-405 ADIINHKQQEQF
+405 ADIINNKPEEQF

-429 GDSVRDKDAVAS
+429 GDAVRDKDAVAS

-450 YAKAQGRTV
+450 NAKAQGRTV
-459 LQQLEAIHREFGQY
+459 LEQLEAIHREFGQY

-494 MIALRKDPP
+494 MTALRNDPP
-503 KTLAGSPVIITTD
+503 KTLAGSPVIVAID
-516 HINSTQT
+516 HSNSTQT

-528 VTSSTGLPASNVL
+528 ATSSTELPGSNVL
-541 QFITDAGDKVSA
+541 QFITEAGDKVSA

-567 ARATTGDS
+567 VRTTTGDS
-575 HAETKAKLEAKI
+575 HAATKAELERKI
-587 NTFIGELNL
+587 DTFIEELNL

>member
-1 MKFKGANGSL
+1 MSADVLSL
-11 FFIFTPSKI
+11 A
-20 TQYMAE
+20 TQ
-26 DSSVLKIAQTNASL
+26 NATL
-40 WTTDIFD
+40 WTSDLFD
-47 TETRKEAQILLDKK
+47 AETRAEAQALLEQG
-61 GDALIE
+61 GDTLIE

-104 DYAQSFFEGKSLKAA
+104 VYAQQSMGRKDLKAA
-119 IAFDSRNNS
+119 IAYDSRNNS
-128 KSFARKVA
+128 QSFARKVA
-136 EVLSANRIH
+136 EVLSANGVH
-145 TYLFEDLRPT
+145 TYLFEELRPT
-155 PELSFSVRELGCDFG
+155 PELSFAVRELGCDFG

-199 DKAVIEKVRS
+199 DKGVIEQVRA
-209 TGFEDICW
+209 TRFEDIRW
-217 DANES
+217 DANEA
-222 LIETVGTE
+222 LIETVGTAI
-230 LDEKYTDMIASL
+230 DDKYTDMVAGL
-242 SLSNAGKNDLNIVF
+242 SLSNAGKTELDIVF

-264 VSVPPALAKSGFT
+264 VSVPPALAKAGFT

-285 STPDGNFPTVASP
+285 SAPDGNFPTVASP

-307 MAVSQAE
+307 MAVAQAE
-314 ATGADLVIGCDPDTD
+314 ATNADLVIGCDPDTD
-329 RVGIAVNDGKGNM
+329 RVGSAVNDGTGKM
-342 ELLNGNDTAA
+342 QLLNGNDTAA
-352 LLVHYILDTNKNNGT
+352 LLVHYILDAYKTNGT
-367 MPTNGFTAAT
+367 LPANGFTAAT

-388 AAYGVPCYRCLT
+388 AAYEVPCYRCLT

-405 ADIINHKQQEQF
+405 ADIIKNKPEEQF

-429 GDSVRDKDAVAS
+429 GDAVRDKDAVAS

-450 YAKAQGRTV
+450 NAKAQGRTV
-459 LQQLEAIHREFGQY
+459 LQQLEAIHREFSQY

-494 MIALRKDPP
+494 MTALRNDPP
-503 KTLAGSPVIITTD
+503 KTLAGSPVVIAID
-516 HINSTQT
+516 HNNSTQT

-528 VTSSTGLPASNVL
+528 ATSSTALPASNVL
-541 QFITDAGDKVSA
+541 QFITEAGDKVSA

-567 ARATTGDS
+567 VRATTGHS
-575 HAETKAKLEAKI
+575 HAATKAELERKI
-587 NTFIGELNL
+587 DTFIEELNL

>member
-1 MKFKGANGSL
+1 MSTDVLSL
-11 FFIFTPSKI
+11 ATK
-20 TQYMAE
+20 
-26 DSSVLKIAQTNASL
+26 NATL
-40 WTTDIFD
+40 WTSDIFD
-47 TETRKEAQILLDKK
+47 EATRAEAQALLEK
-61 GDALIE
+61 GGDDLIE

-97 LATQGLA
+97 TATTGLIN
-104 DYAQSFFEGKSLKAA
+104 YAKESYGREDLKAV
-119 IAFDSRNNS
+119 IAYDSRNNS
-128 KSFARKVA
+128 QSFARKVA
-136 EVLSANRIH
+136 EVLSANGVY
-145 TYLFEDLRPT
+145 TYLFEELRPT
-155 PELSFSVRELGCDFG
+155 PELSFAVRELGCDFG

-199 DKAVIEKVRS
+199 DSGVIAKVRQ
-209 TGFEDICW
+209 TGFEDINW
-217 DANES
+217 NANED
-222 LIETVGTE
+222 LIETIGE
-230 LDEKYTDMIASL
+230 AIDSKYIANVVAQSL
-242 SLSNAGKNDLNIVF
+242 NNDGKEDLKVVF

-264 VSVPPALAKSGFT
+264 VSVPPALKASGFT
-277 NVQLVEAQ
+277 NVHIVEEQAI
-285 STPDGNFPTVASP
+285 PDGNFPTVDSP
-298 NPEESAALA
+298 NPEEGAALA
-307 MAVSQAE
+307 MGIAQAE
-314 ATGADLVIGCDPDTD
+314 ASGSDIVIGCDPDTD
-329 RVGIAVNDGKGNM
+329 RVGIAVNDGIGKM
-342 ELLNGNDTAA
+342 QLLNGNDTAA
-352 LLVHYILDTNKNNGT
+352 LLVHYVLSQADANNAV
-367 MPTNGFTAAT
+367 PENPFTAAT

-382 LIADIS
+382 LIAKIS
-388 AAYGVPCYRCLT
+388 EHYNIPCFRCLT

-405 ADIINHKQQEQF
+405 ADIINNKPEMNF
-417 LVGGEESYGYLI
+417 MVGGEESYGYLI

-459 LQQLEAIHREFGQY
+459 LEQLEAIHREFGQY

-494 MIALRKDPP
+494 MTALRNDPP
-503 KTLAGSPVIITTD
+503 KTLAGSPVVIAID

-528 VTSSTGLPASNVL
+528 ATTSTELPASNVL
-541 QFITDAGDKVSA
+541 QFITEAGDKVSA

-567 ARATTGDS
+567 VCTTTGDS
-575 HAETKAKLEAKI
+575 HAATKAELERKI
-587 NTFIGELNL
+587 DTFIEELNL

>member
-1 MKFKGANGSL
+1 MSADVLS
-11 FFIFTPSKI
+11 IA
-20 TQYMAE
+20 TQ
-26 DSSVLKIAQTNASL
+26 NATL
-40 WTTDIFD
+40 WTSDLFNA
-47 TETRKEAQILLDKK
+47 ETRVEAETLLKEG

-104 DYAQSFFEGKSLKAA
+104 AYAKSFFDGKPLKAA

-136 EVLSANRIH
+136 EVLSANRVH
-145 TYLFEDLRPT
+145 TFLFEDLRPT
-155 PELSFSVRELGCDFG
+155 PELSFAVRELGCDFG

-199 DKAVIEKVRS
+199 DSAVIEKVRA
-209 TGFEDICW
+209 TRFEDIRW
-217 DANES
+217 DANEA
-222 LIETVGTE
+222 LIETVGTAV
-230 LDEKYTDMIASL
+230 DDKYIDMVAGL
-242 SLSNAGKNDLNIVF
+242 SLSNAGKTELDIVF

-264 VSVPPALAKSGFT
+264 VSVPPALAKAGFT

-285 STPDGNFPTVASP
+285 SAPDGNFPTVASP

-307 MAVSQAE
+307 MAVAQAE
-314 ATGADLVIGCDPDTD
+314 ATNADLVIGCDPDTD
-329 RVGIAVNDGKGNM
+329 RVGIAVNNGTGKM
-342 ELLNGNDTAA
+342 QLLNGNDTAA
-352 LLVHYILDTNKNNGT
+352 LLVHYILEAYKRNGT
-367 MPTNGFTAAT
+367 LPANGFTAAT

-382 LIADIS
+382 LIAEIS
-388 AAYGVPCYRCLT
+388 AAYEVPCYRCLT

-405 ADIINHKQQEQF
+405 ADIIKNKPEEQF

-429 GDSVRDKDAVAS
+429 GDAVRDKDAVAS

-450 YAKAQGRTV
+450 NAKAQGRTV

-494 MIALRKDPP
+494 MTALRNDPP
-503 KTLAGSPVIITTD
+503 KNLAGSPVIIAID
-516 HINSTQT
+516 HGKATQT

-528 VTSSTGLPASNVL
+528 ATHSTELPASNVL
-541 QFITDAGDKVSA
+541 QFITEAGDKVSA

-567 ARATTGDS
+567 VRTTTGDS
-575 HAETKAKLEAKI
+575 HAATKAELERKI
-587 NTFIGELNL
+587 DTFIEELNL

>member
-1 MKFKGANGSL
+1 MSADVLS
-11 FFIFTPSKI
+11 IA
-20 TQYMAE
+20 TQ
-26 DSSVLKIAQTNASL
+26 NATL
-40 WTTDIFD
+40 WTSDLFD
-47 TETRKEAQILLDKK
+47 AETRAEAGALLKK
-61 GDALIE
+61 GGDALIE

-89 RINPYTLG
+89 RINAYTLG

-104 DYAQSFFEGKSLKAA
+104 SYAQTFFNGKPLKAA

-136 EVLSANRIH
+136 EVLSANGVH
-145 TYLFEDLRPT
+145 TFLFEDLRPT
-155 PELSFSVRELGCDFG
+155 PELSFAVRELGCDFG

-199 DKAVIEKVRS
+199 DSAVIEQVRA
-209 TGFEDICW
+209 TRFEDIRW
-217 DANES
+217 DANEA
-222 LIETVGTE
+222 LIEIVGTAI
-230 LDEKYTDMIASL
+230 DDKYTDMVAGL
-242 SLSNAGKNDLNIVF
+242 SLSNAGKTELDIVF

-264 VSVPPALAKSGFT
+264 VSVPPALAKAGFT

-307 MAVSQAE
+307 MAIAQAE
-314 ATGADLVIGCDPDTD
+314 DTNADLVIGCDPDTD
-329 RVGIAVNDGKGNM
+329 RVGIAVNDGTGKM
-342 ELLNGNDTAA
+342 QLLNGNDTAA
-352 LLVHYILDTNKNNGT
+352 LLVHYILNTYKTNGT
-367 MPTNGFTAAT
+367 LPANGFTAAT

-405 ADIINHKQQEQF
+405 ADIINNKPEEQF

-429 GDSVRDKDAVAS
+429 GDYVRDKDAVAS
-441 AVMIAEMAA
+441 AVMIAEMAGN
-450 YAKAQGRTV
+450 AKAQGRTV

-494 MIALRKDPP
+494 MTALRNDPP
-503 KTLAGSPVIITTD
+503 KTLAGSPVIVAID
-516 HINSTQT
+516 HAKSTQT

-528 VTSSTGLPASNVL
+528 ATSSTQLPASNVL
-541 QFITDAGDKVSA
+541 QFITEAGDKVSA

-567 ARATTGDS
+567 VRATTSES
-575 HAETKAKLEAKI
+575 HAATKAELERKI
-587 NTFIGELNL
+587 DTFIEELNL

>member
-1 MKFKGANGSL
+1 MSADVLSL
-11 FFIFTPSKI
+11 A
-20 TQYMAE
+20 TQ
-26 DSSVLKIAQTNASL
+26 NATL
-40 WTTDIFD
+40 WTSDLFD
-47 TETRKEAQILLDKK
+47 AETRAEAQALLEQG
-61 GDALIE
+61 GDTLIE

-104 DYAQSFFEGKSLKAA
+104 VYAQQSMGRKDLKAA
-119 IAFDSRNNS
+119 IAYDSRNNS
-128 KSFARKVA
+128 QSFARKVA
-136 EVLSANRIH
+136 EVLSANGVH
-145 TYLFEDLRPT
+145 TYLFEELRPT
-155 PELSFSVRELGCDFG
+155 PELSFAVRELGCDFG

-199 DKAVIEKVRS
+199 DKGVIEQVRA
-209 TGFEDICW
+209 TRFEDIRW
-217 DANES
+217 DANEA
-222 LIETVGTE
+222 LIETVGTAI
-230 LDEKYTDMIASL
+230 DDKYTDMVAGL
-242 SLSNAGKNDLNIVF
+242 SLSNAGKTELDIVF

-264 VSVPPALAKSGFT
+264 VSVPPALAKAGFT

-285 STPDGNFPTVASP
+285 SAPDGNFPTVASP

-307 MAVSQAE
+307 MAVAQAE

-329 RVGIAVNDGKGNM
+329 RVGIAANDGTGKM
-342 ELLNGNDTAA
+342 QLLNGNDTAA
-352 LLVHYILDTNKNNGT
+352 LLVHYILNAYKENGT
-367 MPTNGFTAAT
+367 LPSNGFTAAT

-405 ADIINHKQQEQF
+405 ADIINHKPEEQF

-429 GDSVRDKDAVAS
+429 GDAVRDKDAVAS

-450 YAKAQGRTV
+450 NAKSQGRTV

-494 MIALRKDPP
+494 MTALRNDPP
-503 KTLAGSPVIITTD
+503 KTLAGSPVVIAID
-516 HINSTQT
+516 HNNSTQT

-528 VTSSTGLPASNVL
+528 ATSSTALPASNVL
-541 QFITDAGDKVSA
+541 QFITEAGDKVSA

-567 ARATTGDS
+567 VRATTGHS
-575 HAETKAKLEAKI
+575 HAATKAELERKI
-587 NTFIGELNL
+587 DTFIEELNL

>member
-1 MKFKGANGSL
+1 MSADVLSL
-11 FFIFTPSKI
+11 A
-20 TQYMAE
+20 TQ
-26 DSSVLKIAQTNASL
+26 NATL
-40 WTTDIFD
+40 WTSDLFD
-47 TETRKEAQILLDKK
+47 AETRAEAQALLEQG
-61 GDALIE
+61 GDTLIE

-104 DYAQSFFEGKSLKAA
+104 VYAQQSMGRKDLKAA
-119 IAFDSRNNS
+119 IAYDSRNNS
-128 KSFARKVA
+128 QSFARKVA
-136 EVLSANRIH
+136 EVLSANGVH
-145 TYLFEDLRPT
+145 TYLFEELRPT
-155 PELSFSVRELGCDFG
+155 PELSFAVRELGCDFG

-199 DKAVIEKVRS
+199 DKGVIEQVRA
-209 TGFEDICW
+209 TKFEDIRW
-217 DANES
+217 DANEA
-222 LIETVGTE
+222 LIETVGTAI
-230 LDEKYTDMIASL
+230 DDKYTDMVAGL
-242 SLSNAGKNDLNIVF
+242 SLSNAGKTELNIVF

-264 VSVPPALAKSGFT
+264 VSVPPALAKAGFT

-285 STPDGNFPTVASP
+285 SAPDGNFPTVASP

-307 MAVSQAE
+307 MAVAQAE

-329 RVGIAVNDGKGNM
+329 RVGIAANDGTGKM
-342 ELLNGNDTAA
+342 QLLNGNDTAA
-352 LLVHYILDTNKNNGT
+352 LLVHYILNAYKKNGT
-367 MPTNGFTAAT
+367 LPSNGFTAAT

-388 AAYGVPCYRCLT
+388 ASYGVPCYRCLT

-405 ADIINHKQQEQF
+405 ADIINHKPEEQF

-429 GDSVRDKDAVAS
+429 GDAVRDKDAVAS

-450 YAKAQGRTV
+450 NAKAQGRTV

-494 MIALRKDPP
+494 MTALRNDPP
-503 KTLAGSPVIITTD
+503 KTLAGSPVIVAID
-516 HINSTQT
+516 HAKSTQT

-528 VTSSTGLPASNVL
+528 ATSSTQLPASNVL
-541 QFITDAGDKVSA
+541 QFITEAGDKVSA

-567 ARATTGDS
+567 VRTTTGES
-575 HAETKAKLEAKI
+575 HAATKAELERKI
-587 NTFIGELNL
+587 DTFIEELNL

>member
-1 MKFKGANGSL
+1 MSADVLS
-11 FFIFTPSKI
+11 IA
-20 TQYMAE
+20 TQ
-26 DSSVLKIAQTNASL
+26 NATL
-40 WTTDIFD
+40 WTSDLFD
-47 TETRKEAQILLDKK
+47 AETRAEAGALLKK
-61 GDALIE
+61 GGDALIE

-89 RINPYTLG
+89 RINAYTLG

-104 DYAQSFFEGKSLKAA
+104 SYAQTFFNGKPLKAA

-136 EVLSANRIH
+136 EVLSANGVH
-145 TYLFEDLRPT
+145 TFLFEDLRPT
-155 PELSFSVRELGCDFG
+155 PELSFAVRELGCDFG

-199 DKAVIEKVRS
+199 DSAVIEQVRA
-209 TGFEDICW
+209 TRFEDIRW
-217 DANES
+217 DANEA
-222 LIETVGTE
+222 LIEIVGTAI
-230 LDEKYTDMIASL
+230 DDKYTDMVAGL
-242 SLSNAGKNDLNIVF
+242 SLSNAGKTELDIVF

-264 VSVPPALAKSGFT
+264 MSVPPALAKAGFT

-307 MAVSQAE
+307 MAVAQAE

-329 RVGIAVNDGKGNM
+329 RVGIAVNDGTGKM
-342 ELLNGNDTAA
+342 QLLNGNDTAA
-352 LLVHYILDTNKNNGT
+352 LLVHYILNAYKTNGT
-367 MPTNGFTAAT
+367 LPANGFTAAT

-405 ADIINHKQQEQF
+405 ADIINNKPEEQF

-429 GDSVRDKDAVAS
+429 GDDVRDKDAVAS

-450 YAKAQGRTV
+450 NAKAQGRTV

-494 MIALRKDPP
+494 MTALRNDPP
-503 KTLAGSPVIITTD
+503 KTLAGSPVIVAID
-516 HINSTQT
+516 HAKSTQT

-528 VTSSTGLPASNVL
+528 ATSSTQLPASNVL
-541 QFITDAGDKVSA
+541 QFITEAGDKVSA

-567 ARATTGDS
+567 VRTTTGES
-575 HAETKAKLEAKI
+575 HAATKAELERKI
-587 NTFIGELNL
+587 DTFIEELNL

>member
-1 MKFKGANGSL
+1 MSADVLSIATQNATLWTSDLFDAETRAEAGSL
-11 FFIFTPSKI
+11 IK
-20 TQYMAE
+20 
-26 DSSVLKIAQTNASL
+26 
-40 WTTDIFD
+40 
-47 TETRKEAQILLDKK
+47 RG

-89 RINPYTLG
+89 RINAYTLG

-104 DYAQSFFEGKSLKAA
+104 SYAQTFFNGKPLKAA

-136 EVLSANRIH
+136 EVLSANGVH
-145 TYLFEDLRPT
+145 TFLFEDLRPT
-155 PELSFSVRELGCDFG
+155 PELSFAVRELGCDFG

-199 DKAVIEKVRS
+199 DSAVIEQVRA
-209 TGFEDICW
+209 TRFEDIRW
-217 DANES
+217 DANEA
-222 LIETVGTE
+222 LIEIVGTAI
-230 LDEKYTDMIASL
+230 DDKYTDMVAGL
-242 SLSNAGKNDLNIVF
+242 SLSNAGKTELDIVF

-264 VSVPPALAKSGFT
+264 VSVPPALAKAGFT

-285 STPDGNFPTVASP
+285 SEPDGNFPTVASP

-307 MAVSQAE
+307 MAVAQAE
-314 ATGADLVIGCDPDTD
+314 ATNADLVIGCDPDTD
-329 RVGIAVNDGKGNM
+329 RVGIAVNDGTGKM
-342 ELLNGNDTAA
+342 QLLNGNDTAA
-352 LLVHYILDTNKNNGT
+352 LLVHYILNAYKTNGT
-367 MPTNGFTAAT
+367 LPSNGFTAAT

-405 ADIINHKQQEQF
+405 ADIINNKPEEQF

-429 GDSVRDKDAVAS
+429 GDDVRDKDAVAS

-450 YAKAQGRTV
+450 NAKAQGRTV

-494 MIALRKDPP
+494 MTALRNDPP
-503 KTLAGSPVIITTD
+503 KTLAGSPVIVAID
-516 HINSTQT
+516 HAKSTQT

-528 VTSSTGLPASNVL
+528 ATSSTQLPASNVL
-541 QFITDAGDKVSA
+541 QFITEAGDKVSA

-567 ARATTGDS
+567 VRTTTGES
-575 HAETKAKLEAKI
+575 HAATKAELERKI
-587 NTFIGELNL
+587 DTFIEELNL

>member
-1 MKFKGANGSL
+1 MSADVLS
-11 FFIFTPSKI
+11 IA
-20 TQYMAE
+20 TQ
-26 DSSVLKIAQTNASL
+26 NATL
-40 WTTDIFD
+40 WTSDLFNA
-47 TETRKEAQILLDKK
+47 ETRAEAETLLKEG

-104 DYAQSFFEGKSLKAA
+104 AYAKSFFDGKPLKAA

-136 EVLSANRIH
+136 EVLSANGVH
-145 TYLFEDLRPT
+145 TFLFEDLRPT
-155 PELSFSVRELGCDFG
+155 PELSFAVRELGCDFG

-187 YWNDGGQLVPPH
+187 YWDDGGQLVPPH
-199 DKAVIEKVRS
+199 DSAVIEKVRA
-209 TGFEDICW
+209 TRFEDIRW
-217 DANES
+217 DANEA
-222 LIETVGTE
+222 LIETVGTAI
-230 LDEKYTDMIASL
+230 DDKYTDMVAGL
-242 SLSNAGKNDLNIVF
+242 SLSNAGKTELDIVF

-264 VSVPPALAKSGFT
+264 VSVPPALAKAGFT

-285 STPDGNFPTVASP
+285 SAPDGNFPTVASP

-307 MAVSQAE
+307 MAVAQAE
-314 ATGADLVIGCDPDTD
+314 ATNADLVIGCDPDTD
-329 RVGIAVNDGKGNM
+329 RVGIAVNDGTGKM
-342 ELLNGNDTAA
+342 QLLNGNDTAA
-352 LLVHYILDTNKNNGT
+352 LLVHYILEAYKRNGT
-367 MPTNGFTAAT
+367 LPANGFTAAT

-382 LIADIS
+382 LIAEIS
-388 AAYGVPCYRCLT
+388 AAYEVPCYRCLT

-405 ADIINHKQQEQF
+405 ADIIKNKPEEQF

-429 GDSVRDKDAVAS
+429 GDAVRDKDAVAS

-450 YAKAQGRTV
+450 NAKAQGRTV

-494 MIALRKDPP
+494 MTALRNDPP
-503 KTLAGSPVIITTD
+503 KNLAGSPVIIAID
-516 HINSTQT
+516 HGKATQT

-528 VTSSTGLPASNVL
+528 ATHSTELPASNVL
-541 QFITDAGDKVSA
+541 QFITEAGDKVSA

-567 ARATTGDS
+567 VRTTTGDS
-575 HAETKAKLEAKI
+575 HAATKAELERKI
-587 NTFIGELNL
+587 DTFIEELNL